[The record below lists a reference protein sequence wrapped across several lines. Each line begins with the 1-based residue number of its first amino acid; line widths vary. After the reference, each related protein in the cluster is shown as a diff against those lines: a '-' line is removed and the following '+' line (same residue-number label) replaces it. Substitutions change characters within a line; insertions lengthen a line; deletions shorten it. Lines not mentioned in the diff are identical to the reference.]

1 MTSITVRVP
10 DWMKAEMD
18 RHRDINWAEVIRS
31 CIRMKLAQFKQPAVI
46 DELVE
51 KYLKQGDEI
60 KLRTLD
66 LFAEL
71 LNVYYILDNIRI
83 MYGDE
88 TTNKAQEA
96 LDELKNLGIEK
107 PYDKIGNIEAREAIF
122 YVFDEKG
129 VYSLFEEKI
138 LREISHADDC
148 IKDAVWLLSQY
159 DYRIVPDGFERT
171 FKILHPDFSGDV
183 LNELVK
189 IGILYKDYYD
199 SRAYSHWWFKVPS
212 YARLLLEEV
221 AKGREEFVRENL
233 KKLIKAEWFKDFL
246 KWMGST
252 TKWIIVY
259 EEEKVKTEYKELY
272 GKDLDEVLSILVK
285 EGILIIDYDPR
296 RRRAGRRKSQPSYWI
311 LRITPTA
318 SKVMSFDILFNI
330 I

>member
-1 MTSITVRVP
+1 MTSITIRVP
-10 DWMKAEMD
+10 DWMKTEMD

-31 CIRMKLAQFKQPAVI
+31 CIRTKLAQFKQPTVI

-51 KYLKQGDEI
+51 RYLKQGDEI

-66 LFAEL
+66 VFAEL
-71 LNVYYILDNIRI
+71 LNVYYVLDNIRI

-88 TTNKAQEA
+88 AVDKAQEV

-129 VYSLFEEKI
+129 VYNLFEEK
-138 LREISHADDC
+138 LLKELSHADDC

-159 DYRIVPDGFERT
+159 DSRIVPDGFERT
-171 FKILHPDFSGDV
+171 FKILHPDFGRNV
-183 LNELVK
+183 LNELVR

-199 SRAYSHWWFKVPS
+199 SRAYSHWWYRVPS
-212 YARLLLEEV
+212 YASLVLEEI
-221 AKGREEFVRENL
+221 AKSREEIVRKNL
-233 KKLIKAEWFKDFL
+233 KKLIKVEWFKEFL

-252 TKWIIVY
+252 IKWVVVY
-259 EEEKVKTEYKELY
+259 EEEKIKTEYKELY
-272 GKDLDEVLSILVK
+272 GKDLDEVLSALVK
-285 EGILIIDYDPR
+285 DGVLIVDYYPR
-296 RRRAGRRKSQPSYWI
+296 RRRAGRRKSEPPYWM

-318 SKVMSFDILFNI
+318 SKVMSFDILLDL
-330 I
+330 